1 MTITKH
7 ETCHICGA
15 QIKIEM
21 DDQAGNKFTA
31 LADKQIKRF
40 LKIHERCKHEQ
51 RNTRPTGENP
61 RRKGAAGSVA
71 SL

>member
-21 DDQAGNKFTA
+21 DDQAGKKFTK

-40 LKIHERCKHEQ
+40 LKIHERCVNGKSKQ
-51 RNTRPTGENP
+51 
-61 RRKGAAGSVA
+61 
-71 SL
+71 